1 VAATASKSYEVK
13 FIGNTAGLTKSFK
26 DIEKHGRAM
35 GNTFGGIT
43 QSISK
48 SFISTGQSLTRNV
61 TLPLAGLGVV
71 MNKTVT
77 DASNLAEAEA
87 KVNAVFKTQ
96 AGELA
101 KWSKTTSASLG
112 VSTRAALEAAG
123 TYGNLF
129 QAFGIG
135 QAESAKMSM
144 RLVELAADMASF
156 NNVPI
161 DDALTALR
169 SGLSGETEPLKRFGV
184 ALNDVRL
191 RQEALNLGI
200 YNGQG
205 VLTVAQK
212 SQAAYALILRDTAL
226 QQGDVARTAGG
237 LANQKKFLGAQIEDL
252 SGSFG
257 AVLMPIMINVVGV
270 IRNQVLPVM
279 QRFIEAFK
287 TLSPEAVVTAIQIG
301 FFAAA
306 LGPAMVAVGYM
317 IKMVQGLATAFQFL
331 VKRVV
336 LIPTVILLIIAAFVK
351 GTDAT
356 MSWGQAIFKTIRGV
370 VIAFVQVGNAVSAA
384 TNILIKGYNAFQRVL
399 ESGDVIK
406 EVGNLDFLIKGIDSA
421 GVAYGNFSKQLKE
434 EQSNL
439 SDIANEAKK
448 LSEAIDTPGGGGGGG
463 GSKKSVG
470 GASKSAAEKI
480 AKFGEALT
488 GANGILQ
495 DAQQKFKDYASSVS
509 TSISQIVN
517 FGSAQ
522 NSSTD
527 SITKAK
533 EAQLDLV
540 KAQENYDKALKTD
553 NIEAQEEALK
563 SLQDAQKAATDSVT
577 NRKTF
582 LQVLQDQASLAS
594 QFSDKVKTLIS
605 MGLSE
610 TAIGQVLQAGADAGT
625 KIADEIIA
633 GGATVVDQ
641 VNTLTSATQSVA
653 DAVGES
659 AATQFYSAGVAA
671 GQALVDGVKAAIAAA
686 GLSVTATGSIVNQAG
701 IDQVNSAIAKA
712 RGKKSKSGTK
722 ISKGERQS
730 IMDLAASLGVE
741 VPAFAK
747 GGIVTG
753 PTLALI
759 GEAGPEAVVPLSGR
773 NAGGLGSQ
781 ITINVNAGMGADGAS
796 IGRDIVDAIKRYER
810 TSGPVFAS
818 A

>member
-1 VAATASKSYEVK
+1 MAATASKSYEVK

-26 DIEKHGRAM
+26 DIEKHGKAM

-200 YNGQG
+200 YDGQG

-226 QQGDVARTAGG
+226 QQGDVARTSGG
-237 LANQKKFLGAQIEDL
+237 LANQKKFLAAQVEDL

-306 LGPAMVAVGYM
+306 LGPAMIAVGYM
-317 IKMVQGLATAFQFL
+317 IKMVQGLATAFQVL
-331 VKRVV
+331 TKRVV
-336 LIPTVILLIIAAFVK
+336 LIPLIILGIVTALVK

-356 MSWGQAIFKTIRGV
+356 MTWGQATLKVFRG
-370 VIAFVQVGNAVSAA
+370 IAVGLSKIGNAFIFVI
-384 TNILIKGYNAFQRVL
+384 NGFIKGYNALFTGIL
-399 ESGDVIK
+399 KNPKIN
-406 EVGNLDFLIKGIDSA
+406 EVTLNFDNLVKTVDSA
-421 GVAYGNFSKQLKE
+421 AAGFTNFSNKLKE
-434 EQSNL
+434 EQTNL
-439 SDIANEAKK
+439 SAIAGDAQK
-448 LSEAIDTPGGGGGGG
+448 LAESIDTPGAGGGA
-463 GSKKSVG
+463 SKSVG
-470 GASKSAAEKI
+470 GASKSAAQKI

-509 TSISQIVN
+509 SSISQIVN

-582 LQVLQDQASLAS
+582 LQVLQEQAALAS
-594 QFSDKVKTLIS
+594 TFSDKVKTLIS

-641 VNTLTSATQSVA
+641 VNTLTTATQTVA
-653 DAVGES
+653 DAVGEAS
-659 AATQFYSAGVAA
+659 AAQFYSAGITA
-671 GQALVDGVKAAIAAA
+671 GQSLVDGVKAAIAAS
-686 GLSVTATGSIVNQAG
+686 GFSITAEGTIVNQGA
-701 IDQVNSAIAKA
+701 IDLVNSTLAKY
-712 RGKKSKSGTK
+712 KKSGKGL
-722 ISKGERQS
+722 SKKERQK
-730 IMDLAASLGVE
+730 ITDLATQLGVDI
-741 VPAFAK
+741 PAMAK

-773 NAGGLGSQ
+773 NAGMGT
-781 ITINVNAGMGADGAS
+781 TINLTVNAGMGADGAS
-796 IGRDIVDAIKRYER
+796 IGREIVDIIKRYER
-810 TSGPVFAS
+810 VSGPVFAS

>member
-1 VAATASKSYEVK
+1 MAATASKSYEVK

-26 DIEKHGRAM
+26 DIEKHGKAM

-48 SFISTGQSLTRNV
+48 SFISTGQSLTRNI
-61 TLPLAGLGVV
+61 TLPLAGLGAV

-77 DASNLAEAEA
+77 DASNLAEAES

-96 AGELA
+96 ATEVA
-101 KWSKTTSASLG
+101 KWAKTTSTSFG
-112 VSTRAALEAAG
+112 VSTRSALEAAG

-135 QAESAKMSM
+135 QGESAKMSM

-257 AVLMPIMINVVGV
+257 AVLLPVMINVVGV
-270 IRNQVLPVM
+270 IRNQVLPIM

-287 TLSPEAVVTAIQIG
+287 TLSPNAVVTGIQIG

-306 LGPAMVAVGYM
+306 LGPAMIAVGYM
-317 IKMVQGLATAFQFL
+317 IKMLQALSTAFQVL
-331 VKRVV
+331 TKRIV
-336 LIPTVILLIIAAFVK
+336 LIPTAILLIIAAFVK
-351 GTDAT
+351 GADAS
-356 MSWGQAIFKTIRGV
+356 MSWSQAVVKTIRGV

-384 TNILIKGYNAFQRVL
+384 TNILIKGYNAFQKVL

-406 EVGNLDFLIKGIDSA
+406 EIGNLDFLIKGIDSA
-421 GVAYGNFSKQLKE
+421 GVAFGNFSNKLKE
-434 EQSNL
+434 EQTNL
-439 SDIANEAKK
+439 SAIADEAKN
-448 LSEAIDTPGGGGGGG
+448 LAASIDAPVAGGGGA
-463 GSKKSVG
+463 SKSVG

-480 AKFGEALT
+480 AKFTETLSA
-488 GANGILQ
+488 ANQVLS
-495 DAQQKFKDYASSVS
+495 DSKQKFKDYASSVS
-509 TSISQIVN
+509 SSLTGIIS
-517 FGSAQ
+517 FSSAASSETGSFLENLTAQ
-522 NSSTD
+522 A
-527 SITKAK
+527 TKAQDFGNK
-533 EAQLDLV
+533 VRQLL
-540 KAQENYDKALKTD
+540 
-553 NIEAQEEALK
+553 
-563 SLQDAQKAATDSVT
+563 
-577 NRKTF
+577 
-582 LQVLQDQASLAS
+582 
-594 QFSDKVKTLIS
+594 S

-610 TAIGQVLQAGADAGT
+610 TAIGQVLAAGADAGT

-641 VNTLTSATQSVA
+641 VNTLISATQTVA

-671 GQALVDGVKAAIAAA
+671 GQALVDGVRAAIAAA
-686 GLSVTATGSIVNQAG
+686 GLSISATGSIVNQAG
-701 IDQVNSAIAKA
+701 IDQVNAAIAKA

-747 GGIVTG
+747 GGIVNG

-773 NAGGLGSQ
+773 NAGMGNTFNL
-781 ITINVNAGMGADGAS
+781 TVNAGMGADGAV
-796 IGRDIVDAIKRYER
+796 IGREIVDAIKRYER
-810 TSGPVFAS
+810 ASGPVFAS